1 MIEKFIEGT
10 DDQYSIR
17 EDGVVIKHYTI
28 FKRLKKVYKDSILEG
43 SKNKE
48 GKVDQFNIKN
58 KYYGKNALM
67 IKYFGIKSCRG
78 KNCSNHLTKLR
89 AMYCSDCKKLS
100 RDNFN
105 ERYKETRRL
114 VRIKKLEKDVQLI
127 TKKYVADLLKIKMSE
142 LPHELYEHHRNLL
155 LFKRKLSKEF
165 NVSIY
170 KFNN

>member
-1 MIEKFIEGT
+1 METKFIEGT
-10 DDQYSIR
+10 NEQYSIR

-28 FKRLKKVYKDSILEG
+28 FKRLGKVYEDSILEG

-48 GKVDQFNIKN
+48 EKVDQFNIKG
-58 KYYGKNALM
+58 KYHGKNALM
-67 IKYFGIKSCRG
+67 IKYFGIKSCRNP
-78 KNCSNHLTKLR
+78 NCSNLLIKLR

-105 ERYKETRRL
+105 ERYKEKRKL
-114 VRIKKLEKDVQLI
+114 AAIKKLEKGIQLV
-127 TKKYVADLLKIKMSE
+127 TKKYVAGLLKIKMSE
-142 LPHELYEHHRNLL
+142 LPDELYEHHRNLL